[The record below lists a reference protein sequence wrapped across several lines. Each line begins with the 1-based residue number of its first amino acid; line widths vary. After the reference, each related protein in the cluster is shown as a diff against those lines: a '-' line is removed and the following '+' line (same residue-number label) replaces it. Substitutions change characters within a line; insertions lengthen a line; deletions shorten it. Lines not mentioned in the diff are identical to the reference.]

1 MTDILNKDNFFSWG
15 AVVGGALLQYFE
27 NGKLEGGYSI
37 FKFSD
42 DVNGLVIT
50 GGITHRKNIGI
61 LCGQGDDE
69 DLFLVFVISN
79 TEKPHAVWYYD
90 IYVDDE
96 SSICFTNSSPTSGR
110 IFKSDTDGNNDLSIS
125 QLLKVVKYL
134 VDERVRLNKNI
145 VNSPG
150 YKIIEEDKDFQL

>member
-1 MTDILNKDNFFSWG
+1 MVEHLNKDNFFSWG

-27 NGKLEGGYSI
+27 NGKLEGGYEI

-61 LCGQGDDE
+61 LSGQGDDE

-79 TEKPHAVWYYD
+79 TNNPYYLSHFD
-90 IYVDDE
+90 M
-96 SSICFTNSSPTSGR
+96 
-110 IFKSDTDGNNDLSIS
+110 NNIND
-125 QLLKVVKYL
+125 
-134 VDERVRLNKNI
+134 R
-145 VNSPG
+145 
-150 YKIIEEDKDFQL
+150 

>member
-1 MTDILNKDNFFSWG
+1 MVEHLNKDNFFSWG

-27 NGKLEGGYSI
+27 NGKLEGGYDI

-61 LCGQGDDE
+61 LNGQGDDE

-79 TEKPHAVWYYD
+79 TNNPYVVWYYD
-90 IYVDDE
+90 IYKDNE
-96 SSICFTNSSPTSGR
+96 GICFTNASPTSGR
-110 IFKSDTDGNNDLSIS
+110 IFKSDTDENNDLSIS

-145 VNSPG
+145 VNLPG
-150 YKIIEEDKDFQL
+150 YEIIEEDKDFQL

>member
-1 MTDILNKDNFFSWG
+1 MIEFLNKDNFFSWG

-27 NGKLEGGYSI
+27 NGKLEGGYDI
-37 FKFSD
+37 FKFGGD
-42 DVNGLVIT
+42 ADGLIIT

-79 TEKPHAVWYYD
+79 TNSPYVVWYYD
-90 IYVDDE
+90 IYKDNE
-96 SSICFTNSSPTSGR
+96 GISFTNASPTSGR
-110 IFKSDTDGNNDLSIS
+110 IFKSDTDENNDLSIS
-125 QLLKVVKYL
+125 QLLKVVKHL

-150 YKIIEEDKDFQL
+150 YEIIEEDKDFQL

>member
-1 MTDILNKDNFFSWG
+1 MVEHLNKDNFFSWG

-27 NGKLEGGYSI
+27 NGKLEGGYDI

-42 DVNGLVIT
+42 DTNGLVIT

-61 LCGQGDDE
+61 LSGQGDDE

-79 TEKPHAVWYYD
+79 TNKPYVVWYYD
-90 IYVDDE
+90 IYKDNE
-96 SSICFTNSSPTSGR
+96 GICFTNASPTSGR
-110 IFKSDTDGNNDLSIS
+110 IFKSDTDENNDLSIS

-150 YKIIEEDKDFQL
+150 YEIIEEDKDFQL